1 MSSFNI
7 NSSFYH
13 LLIVSCLCILITIS
27 AVDGKMSK
35 KKLKFCK
42 PEMLLECGIEPNAM
56 FTSTQNGSGI
66 VNSDDEMEQFC
77 L

>member
-1 MSSFNI
+1 
-7 NSSFYH
+7 
-13 LLIVSCLCILITIS
+13 
-27 AVDGKMSK
+27 MSK